1 MAVTVTIERMDKG
14 PRLIL
19 ENADQLAILFFTR
32 DASSV
37 GKDPFDAHA
46 GVGALDSITDDD
58 VRAINATMG
67 ARSPHEAW
75 RPLTDAAS
83 LDFLQ
88 ALDIGVDLLA
98 MTDHEWDIG
107 PYRNLAVA
115 TKILHLKRPGLFPV
129 LDSLVVD
136 QLGGSGRD
144 PIDMVSHVRQ
154 QGLANIAALSAIQMQ
169 LAGLTVQNGPILRT
183 RVRILDGL
191 LWTSHPRTNLSPE
204 VLHGWERI
212 VRPGRGD
219 L

>member
-1 MAVTVTIERMDKG
+1 
-14 PRLIL
+14 L
-19 ENADQLAILFFTR
+19 
-32 DASSV
+32 SSV
-37 GKDPFDAHA
+37 
-46 GVGALDSITDDD
+46 
-58 VRAINATMG
+58 
-67 ARSPHEAW
+67 
-75 RPLTDAAS
+75 
-83 LDFLQ
+83 
-88 ALDIGVDLLA
+88 
-98 MTDHEWDIG
+98 IG